1 MKAPNAPLADWLAQV
16 GMSQVEL
23 ADAVNDRMQATGGR
37 GGVTDR
43 TVRRWLSGE
52 VRSPQARQAR
62 ALAEVAERPLSALG
76 FVPRRRRVQEVMDP
90 VKRRQ
95 FVITT
100 GVVTAVSVAGVG
112 PAAAGGAPAVPAARG
127 PRPRVGMSDVD
138 RLTARLADL
147 VAADDR
153 FGGTARLEARA
164 VALAQQALALQ
175 EHATVSTRV
184 RNRLYALAASFT
196 SSALWVAT
204 DGGRLEAAQRHR
216 DRAVMLAGLSGDG
229 AEMFR
234 AWGHAAALARHLGCP
249 GDALAADDAARSV
262 AITRRDPLFAS
273 LVHARTAVHHA
284 DTGATTAALRSLGHA
299 EDSLTRAQPAP
310 RPPWV
315 AFYDA
320 AELELLAA
328 TAHGA
333 LGRWADAEAH
343 ARAALAQ
350 LRPHLLR
357 NAALTRAHLA
367 RAQLEQGALEEAVA
381 TAGAVPPAARHG
393 RTGRLLETFSARLE
407 SLAPGTPEAR
417 AWAADTRQK
426 GRA

>member
-1 MKAPNAPLADWLAQV
+1 MPNRLLADWLSKT

-23 ADAVNDRMQATGGR
+23 ADAVNDRMQATGAR

-43 TVRRWLSGE
+43 TVRRWLAGE

-62 ALAEVAERPLSALG
+62 ALAEVAGRPVAALG
-76 FVPRRRRVQEVMDP
+76 FVPRRRRVQEEVDSM
-90 VKRRQ
+90 KRRT
-95 FVITT
+95 FVVTT
-100 GVVTAVSVAGVG
+100 GVVTAVAGVG
-112 PAAAGGAPAVPAARG
+112 PAAAGGAPAAPARRG
-127 PRPRVGMSDVD
+127 PRPRAGMGDVD
-138 RLTARLADL
+138 RLSGRLADV

-153 FGGTARLEARA
+153 YGGTDRLEARA

-175 EHATVSTRV
+175 EHATVSARV
-184 RNRLYALAASFT
+184 RGRLFALAASFT
-196 SSALWVAT
+196 SSALWAAT

-229 AEMFR
+229 AEVFR
-234 AWGHAAALARHLGCP
+234 AWGHAAALARYLGRP
-249 GDALAADDAARSV
+249 GDALAADDAARAV
-262 AITRRDPLFAS
+262 PLVRRDPLFAS

-284 DTGATTAALRSLGHA
+284 DTGAATAALRSLGHA
-299 EDSLTRAQPAP
+299 EDALDRAQSAP
-310 RPPWV
+310 RPPWI

-320 AELELLAA
+320 AELQLLAA

-417 AWAADTRQK
+417 TWAAHTRQK